1 MRETTRNTTPS
12 ASTGRSRTTDPAYSV
27 LTVAAGTL
35 LLAGTTSTVA
45 VSTLELATALS

>member
-1 MRETTRNTTPS
+1 MRETSRNTPS
-12 ASTGRSRTTDPAYSV
+12 TVRSRTTDPAYSV

-45 VSTLELATALS
+45 VSTLELAQTL